1 MKNSIIYLGL
11 ALVTLFQNANAETTL
26 VKGVSTNSNIAAAVK
41 ADQYQKSLLGEIV
54 VGNNKKAP
62 VEDAAIVNP
71 STVIASSTQKTVEE
85 IIAEDRKITESN
97 ITNDGIL
104 YFSEKTTEEI
114 IAADNQIIESSSAQ
128 EIQLLFI
135 EKSIEDQIAADNSI
149 TESNVPTEAQALDFD
164 LINRNSVLVKQTK
177 NKQIVGMN

>member
-26 VKGVSTNSNIAAAVK
+26 VKGVSTDSNIATAVK
-41 ADQYQKSLLGEIV
+41 ADQYQKSLLAEIAI
-54 VGNNKKAP
+54 GNKKTP

-71 STVIASSTQKTVEE
+71 ETVIASSTQKSVEE
-85 IIAEDRKITESN
+85 IIAEDRKITESS

-114 IAADNQIIESSSAQ
+114 IAADNQIIDSNISYEVQ
-128 EIQLLFI
+128 PIFI
-135 EKSIEDQIAADNSI
+135 EKSIEDQIAADNSVI
-149 TESNVPTEAQALDFD
+149 ESNLPSEAQALDFD
-164 LINRNSVLVKQTK
+164 QINRNSVLVKQTK
-177 NKQIVGMN
+177 NKQIIGMN